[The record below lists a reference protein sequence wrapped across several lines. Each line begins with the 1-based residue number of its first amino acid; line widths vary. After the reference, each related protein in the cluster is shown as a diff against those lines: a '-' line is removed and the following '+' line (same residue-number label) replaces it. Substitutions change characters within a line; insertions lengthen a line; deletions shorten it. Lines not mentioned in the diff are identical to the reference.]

1 MLLRVTHET
10 VYDYVPPVKNAQ
22 HMAHLKP
29 LNGAHQQLLQHS
41 LTISPQPAQQT
52 EAVDLYGNTRA
63 FFNLPAAHDALHVV
77 AHSLV
82 QTQPAEPP
90 PASLPWEQVRER
102 MRYQRGAAY
111 DAATEFTFPSPY
123 VPRHDDFVA
132 YARPSFAADRPLLEA
147 ARRHVPEV
155 VFAHMS
161 TNKVYGDRPNT
172 IRLKELA
179 TRWDYDDPAYT
190 NGITEEFSIDQSK
203 HASLVL
209 PRSRGT

>member
-1 MLLRVTHET
+1 LLLRVTHET

-132 YARPSFAADRPLLEA
+132 YARPSFAADRPKP
-147 ARRHVPEV
+147 RTPVP
-155 VFAHMS
+155 
-161 TNKVYGDRPNT
+161 
-172 IRLKELA
+172 
-179 TRWDYDDPAYT
+179 DPASTTTSPT
-190 NGITEEFSIDQSK
+190 NRKPPTST
-203 HASLVL
+203 
-209 PRSRGT
+209 PRRWRPWPCARACARISPTS